1 MREKLLIVNNEPDML
16 LLLSRLIRENTPYE
30 PVMTNNPLE
39 AVKLVKK
46 GGFALVI
53 AEMKIPVLDGVQLLD
68 EIKNINPDIPV
79 IITATYG
86 TLESAL
92 EAMRKGAFDYI
103 TKPFRKEQMLFSI
116 DKALKLAKLTKENK
130 TLMECFKLADRK
142 KCPADIL
149 LAT

>member
-39 AVKLVKK
+39 AVELVKK

-68 EIKNINPDIPV
+68 EIKNINPDVPV

-149 LAT
+149 FAT